1 MSETTPQPL
10 LYRMGVVVGQSIAA
24 AKNQV
29 QEEVQQELEQATQ
42 NLQQDVNL
50 QNEKLDKILAL
61 VYAGL

>member
-24 AKNQV
+24 AKTQV
-29 QEEVQQELEQATQ
+29 QEEVQQELDQTTQ

>member
-1 MSETTPQPL
+1 MSGTTPQPL

-24 AKNQV
+24 AKSQV
-29 QEEVQQELEQATQ
+29 QEEVQQELEQTTQ

>member
-1 MSETTPQPL
+1 MSETAPQPL

-24 AKNQV
+24 AKTQV
-29 QEEVQQELEQATQ
+29 QEEVQQELDQTMQ
-42 NLQQDVNL
+42 NLQQDANL